1 MMAGFLNLNEDPLE
15 TRSLGAGLKAR
26 GTKPRLTV
34 DAAAAARAGEAHG
47 FTRTTDTIPY
57 AGPRRGRPPLSEDM
71 TYWRIYISPR
81 LRDELNAL
89 RDSEGRRLN
98 DVLEDMLRAYMA
110 TPPSTGEAG
119 NSDG

>member
-26 GTKPRLTV
+26 GTKPRLAV

-47 FTRTTDTIPY
+47 FTRTTDASPP
-57 AGPRRGRPPLSEDM
+57 AGPRRGRPPLNEDM
-71 TYWRIYISPR
+71 TYWRIYISPS

-98 DVLEDMLRAYMA
+98 DVLEDMLTAYRS
-110 TPPSTGEAG
+110 TLLSTGG
-119 NSDG
+119 MKDNDG